1 MPLGGHSAISRPAPR
16 PMAGQKAAPQ
26 QQHQRAG
33 EEQHAGP
40 GRQSPARPAWL
51 PPEQQATDEG

>member
-40 GRQSPARPAWL
+40 CRQCPARPAWL
-51 PPEQQATDEG
+51 APQH